1 MGCGCKKALKNG
13 EIVTSTGSRRSAVYQ
28 VVDSSGNMIS
38 EFSTP
43 GEARK
48 EAGQV
53 GGRVRVTSKAG

>member
-13 EIVTSTGSRRSAVYQ
+13 EVVTSTGSRRTAVYQ
-28 VVDSSGNMIS
+28 VVGSDGSVVS